1 MDNNIGKKL
10 DGRYELLE
18 LIGVGGMADIYRAR
32 DIQEDRIVAVKILKT
47 EFAGSDEFLRRFR
60 NESKAI
66 ALLSHPNIV
75 KIYDVGFTDKVQF
88 IVMEYVDGI
97 TLTDYIEQQGVLK
110 WRDAIHFTVQVLRA
124 LQHAH
129 DRGIVHRDVKS
140 SNIMLLRDGT
150 IKVMD
155 FGIARFNRENNKTMS
170 EKTIGSVHYISP
182 EQARG
187 DITDE
192 RSDIYSVGVA
202 LYEMLTGRK
211 PFDGD
216 TPVAIALKH
225 MQSVPKRPSEL
236 NETIPEG
243 LEQIVLRAMQ
253 KEPSA
258 RYQTAGE
265 MISDLE
271 EFKKNPGIVFDYK
284 YNSTDGTAKF
294 VDRPNPVLEK
304 EAAHRKKVERDEE
317 PDYDEYDDDDYDDD
331 DELEERRSPLIPILF
346 AVGAAFVIATVF
358 LLLHLVVS
366 VMGPGSST
374 SNSSVIGI
382 LEPNANGEVFLPN
395 FVGMT
400 WDEVNSKYGEQ
411 LKFDIIQEWSDSPK
425 DQVIEQEPAEGRAHK
440 LTQRV
445 TLHISKGRKLVE
457 IQDFSNRQAEYAMDQ
472 LKKDGFK
479 VNSTFEQSDTIPK
492 NYVIRTT
499 PPAHDMAE
507 EGDTVTVI
515 ISMGSKDSS
524 VTVPKLTDITLSEA
538 QRICTEHFLVPEVEY
553 VSSEKPEGM
562 VLTQSIEV
570 GSLADKNT
578 TIKLTVSTG
587 EIPTISAEVEVVLPV
602 GYTGDF
608 QFWYYVGGSLDTVKG
623 GSDVRDIS
631 LSSARTIK
639 YTLQGKQNEIK
650 TLAIKVNPYR
660 DPDNSAWFC
669 EIDVDF
675 SQEIPTQIKRFQ
687 NSDVFKELL
696 DSQSS
701 SSDNSSDNS
710 GSDTSSDNSSSESSQ
725 GSESSSST
733 ESSSG
738 STSSTDVNVEALI
751 AMLNNRNLGYGT
763 SSGYS
768 SSNSAIQRILD
779 KYGYGNNSSGSE
791 LSSSELQLLLE
802 ALKSG
807 GLGT

>member
-110 WRDAIHFTVQVLRA
+110 WRDAVHFTVQVLRA

-155 FGIARFNRENNKTMS
+155 FGIARFNRENNKTVS

-225 MQSVPKRPSEL
+225 MQSIPRRPSEL

-284 YNSTDGTAKF
+284 YNSTDGSAKF
-294 VDRPNPVLEK
+294 ADRPNP
-304 EAAHRKKVERDEE
+304 AVERETLRRRKPEEDDE
-317 PDYDEYDDDDYDDD
+317 PDDDDFYDDDDD
-331 DELEERRSPLIPILF
+331 DEYEERRSPLIPILF

-358 LLLHLVVS
+358 LLLKLVVDGF
-366 VMGPGSST
+366 GPNNSQSISSGV
-374 SNSSVIGI
+374 SNTLQVG
-382 LEPNANGEVFLPN
+382 PNGEFVMPN
-395 FVGMT
+395 LVGMT
-400 WDEVNSKYGEQ
+400 WDEANEQYGSYIH
-411 LKFDIIQEWSDSPK
+411 LDPIQEYNDAPKNQIFEQDPPNGRTAKLNQTVTVKVSNGRKMIEIFDFKTRPLANVKSQLERDGFQVTITSSHSDEIAK
-425 DQVIEQEPAEGRAHK
+425 DCVIETK
-440 LTQRV
+440 
-445 TLHISKGRKLVE
+445 
-457 IQDFSNRQAEYAMDQ
+457 
-472 LKKDGFK
+472 
-479 VNSTFEQSDTIPK
+479 
-492 NYVIRTT
+492 
-499 PPAHDMAE
+499 PPAHTMAE
-507 EGDTVTVI
+507 QGSVVNVI
-515 ISMGSKDSS
+515 VSLGPKNSS
-524 VTVPKLTDITLSEA
+524 IKVPKLTDMTIDAA
-538 QRICTEHFLVPEVEY
+538 QKLCEENYLIPQVEQ
-553 VSSEKPEGM
+553 VSSELPEGT
-562 VLTQSIEV
+562 VLEQSIEQGTMV
-570 GSLADKNT
+570 DRNT
-578 TIKLTVSTG
+578 IIILKVSSG
-587 EIPTISAEVEVVLPV
+587 EIPVVTTDINIVIPTGYSGEFEFRYFVDSKLVAQAEP
-602 GYTGDF
+602 DIR
-608 QFWYYVGGSLDTVKG
+608 
-623 GSDVRDIS
+623 DVS
-631 LSSARTIK
+631 LSSNRTFTYK
-639 YTLQGKQNEIK
+639 LSGRKDETAKEF
-650 TLAIKVNPYR
+650 AVKVISRATNKEG
-660 DPDNSAWFC
+660 WF
-669 EIDVDF
+669 IVVNVDF
-675 SQEIPTQIKRFQ
+675 SQDPPRQTEISK
-687 NSDVFKELL
+687 NSTIFYEL
-696 DSQSS
+696 QQGGGS
-701 SSDNSSDNS
+701 SSDSSDPNSS
-710 GSDTSSDNSSSESSQ
+710 
-725 GSESSSST
+725 
-733 ESSSG
+733 
-738 STSSTDVNVEALI
+738 
-751 AMLNNRNLGYGT
+751 
-763 SSGYS
+763 S
-768 SSNSAIQRILD
+768 SSNSESAASGSDMSEADRQALLAAITNRSFDDYGALTKYSGDVSSIKNILS
-779 KYGYGNNSSGSE
+779 KYGYTTSSGSG
-791 LSSSELQLLLE
+791 LSSSDIKLLELLLR
-802 ALKSG
+802 SG
-807 GLGT
+807 GN